1 MTKVS
6 EKLNQ
11 FLANS
16 LVLFAKLHNYHWNVK
31 GVEFYVIHKKTEELY
46 KFIESLY
53 DDFAERILQ
62 IGGRPIVTLRQAL
75 EIATIVEDTKTSFDA
90 KYVVKNIVKDFEL
103 LVKEL
108 KELSKLAKEDMV
120 TNVYVDEKAAFLEK
134 EIWTLN
140 SFVA

>member
-134 EIWTLN
+134 EI
-140 SFVA
+140 

>member
-62 IGGRPIVTLRQAL
+62 IGGTPIVTLKQAL
-75 EIATIVEDTKTSFDA
+75 EMATIVEEKKTSFDA
-90 KYVVKNIVKDFEL
+90 KYVVKNIVKDFEF

-108 KELSKLAKEDMV
+108 KILADLAKEDIV
-120 TNVYVDEKAAFLEK
+120 TNLYVDEKAAFLEK
-134 EIWTLN
+134 EIWTLK
-140 SFVA
+140 SFAA